1 MTLDNCVSQIICG
14 LSAATLRLLDNL
26 LLAQKTALL
35 VEISAIEAQ
44 ILELDVLVAPLRI
57 AGAAAQAALST
68 ARQVTTLIPLQLA
81 GGCLQI
87 SDVGATI
94 RTGVDIISA
103 DLRNIEEDLARALSF
118 RDELEA
124 LKQELEA
131 DLELLNTLR
140 LQIQVCAQAAA

>member
-1 MTLDNCVSQIICG
+1 
-14 LSAATLRLLDNL
+14 
-26 LLAQKTALL
+26 
-35 VEISAIEAQ
+35 
-44 ILELDVLVAPLRI
+44 
-57 AGAAAQAALST
+57 
-68 ARQVTTLIPLQLA
+68 LIPLQLA
-81 GGCLQI
+81 SGCLQI

-131 DLELLNTLR
+131 DLELLNALS
-140 LQIQVCAQAAA
+140 LQIQVCAQTAA